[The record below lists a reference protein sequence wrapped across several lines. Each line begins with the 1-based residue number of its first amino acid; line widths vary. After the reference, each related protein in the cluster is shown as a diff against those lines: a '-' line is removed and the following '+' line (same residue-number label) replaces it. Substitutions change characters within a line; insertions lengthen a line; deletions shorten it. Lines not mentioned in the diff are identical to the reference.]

1 MGTSARSR
9 SSGTSPVPSC
19 PLGFINTFTMEV
31 TKIISALILLF
42 SVVSAGRDFYKI
54 LGVKKNANT
63 NTIKKAYRKLA
74 KTLHPDKNRDDPDAE
89 EKFKDLGVAYETLK
103 DPELRKVYDRGGEE
117 ALQKNER
124 NGGGGDPFSSFFGGG
139 GSPFDD
145 FFGFGGGQGDGQRDT
160 PKGANIVMELWTTLE
175 ELYVGNFVELTHNKP
190 VAKEARGTRKCNCR
204 QEMVTR
210 SMGPGRFQMT
220 QQEVC
225 DECPNIRFVSEEHHL
240 EVEIEPGMMDG
251 MEHKFH
257 SEGEPHMD
265 GDPGDL
271 ILQIRTYPHQKFER
285 RGDDLYT
292 NVTLSLVDAL
302 QGFEMDIEHLDG
314 HKVHVSREK
323 ITWPGAR
330 IRKQGEGM
338 PNYENNDLFGT
349 LYITFDV
356 AFPKGEL
363 SEKDKELISEIL
375 KQDPIS
381 AAYNGLGGFKAS
393 S

>member
-1 MGTSARSR
+1 MGRPTAQPRTSLTMTGLKGYLHIFVLLLSL
-9 SSGTSPVPSC
+9 SDV
-19 PLGFINTFTMEV
+19 LG
-31 TKIISALILLF
+31 
-42 SVVSAGRDFYKI
+42 GRDFYKI
-54 LGVKKNANT
+54 LGVSKKADT

-74 KTLHPDKNRDDPDAE
+74 KELHPDKNPDDPEAE
-89 EKFKDLGVAYETLK
+89 SRFQDLGVAYETLK
-103 DPELRKVYDRGGEE
+103 DPELRKIYDRGGED

-124 NGGGGDPFSSFFGGG
+124 GGGGSPFDSFFGG

-145 FFGFGGGQGDGQRDT
+145 FFGFGGDQRGGERDT
-160 PKGANIVMELWTTLE
+160 PKGANIVMELWATSE
-175 ELYVGNFVELTHNKP
+175 ELFVGNFVEMTHNKP
-190 VAKEARGTRKCNCR
+190 VAKAAKGTRRCNCR

-210 SMGPGRFQMT
+210 SLGPGRFQMT

-225 DECPNIRFVSEEHHL
+225 DECPNIRFVPEEHHL

-271 ILQIRTYPHQKFER
+271 IIQIRTYPHAKFER

-292 NVTLSLVDAL
+292 KVTLS
-302 QGFEMDIEHLDG
+302 
-314 HKVHVSREK
+314 
-323 ITWPGAR
+323 
-330 IRKQGEGM
+330 QGEGM
-338 PNYENNDLFGT
+338 PNYENNNLFGT

-356 AFPKGEL
+356 AFPKGQL
-363 SEKDKELISEIL
+363 NDKDKELISEIL

-381 AAYNGLGGFKAS
+381 SAYNGLCGFKAS
-393 S
+393 N

>member
-1 MGTSARSR
+1 MGVERDTVTMA
-9 SSGTSPVPSC
+9 G
-19 PLGFINTFTMEV
+19 IKTFLQFFV
-31 TKIISALILLF
+31 LLL
-42 SVVSAGRDFYKI
+42 SLCDVLAGRDLYKI
-54 LGVKKNANT
+54 LGVSKRADT

-74 KTLHPDKNRDDPDAE
+74 KALHPDKNPDDPDAE
-89 EKFKDLGVAYETLK
+89 QKFQDLGVAYETLK
-103 DPELRKVYDRGGEE
+103 DPDLRKIYDKGGED

-124 NGGGGDPFSSFFGGG
+124 GGGGSPFDSFFGG

-145 FFGFGGGQGDGQRDT
+145 FFGFGGEQRGGERET
-160 PKGANIVMELWTTLE
+160 PKGANIVMELWVTLE

-190 VAKEARGTRKCNCR
+190 VAKAARGTRKCNCR

-210 SMGPGRFQMT
+210 SLGPGRFQMT

-225 DECPNIRFVSEEHHL
+225 DECPNIRYVSEEHHL
-240 EVEIEPGMMDG
+240 EVEVEPGMMDG

-271 ILQIRTYPHQKFER
+271 VLQIRTYPHQTFER

-338 PNYENNDLFGT
+338 PNYENNNLFGT

-356 AFPKGEL
+356 AFPKGQL
-363 SEKDKELISEIL
+363 NDKDKQLISEIL

-381 AAYNGLGGFKAS
+381 KAYNGLGGFKS

>member
-1 MGTSARSR
+1 M
-9 SSGTSPVPSC
+9 
-19 PLGFINTFTMEV
+19 
-31 TKIISALILLF
+31 
-42 SVVSAGRDFYKI
+42 
-54 LGVKKNANT
+54 
-63 NTIKKAYRKLA
+63 
-74 KTLHPDKNRDDPDAE
+74 
-89 EKFKDLGVAYETLK
+89 
-103 DPELRKVYDRGGEE
+103 
-117 ALQKNER
+117 
-124 NGGGGDPFSSFFGGG
+124 
-139 GSPFDD
+139 
-145 FFGFGGGQGDGQRDT
+145 
-160 PKGANIVMELWTTLE
+160 
-175 ELYVGNFVELTHNKP
+175 
-190 VAKEARGTRKCNCR
+190 
-204 QEMVTR
+204 
-210 SMGPGRFQMT
+210 
-220 QQEVC
+220 
-225 DECPNIRFVSEEHHL
+225 SEEHHL
-240 EVEIEPGMMDG
+240 EVEVEPGMMDG

-271 ILQIRTYPHQKFER
+271 VLQIRTYPHTQFER

-338 PNYENNDLFGT
+338 PNYENNNLFGT

-356 AFPKGEL
+356 AFPKGQLDEQ
-363 SEKDKELISEIL
+363 EKQKISEIL

-381 AAYNGLGGFKAS
+381 KAYNGLGGFKS